1 MKRYIV
7 LLLAISARI
16 AGAQGAVGTWN
27 TQFDT
32 QIGPQKYAFVFKQ
45 DGAALSGTAKAE
57 MSGQSRDV
65 VFKDVKLKGDT
76 LTFSENFEFQGNAV
90 PITYTGVV
98 VGQRDQ
104 VRAKGRRFC
113 DGELRREARMKVRRC
128 ARSGRRR
135 PPPFPRS
142 HS

>member
-1 MKRYIV
+1 VKRYFV

-32 QIGPQKYAFVFKQ
+32 QIGSQKYAFVFKQ
-45 DGAALSGTAKAE
+45 DGAALAGTAKAE
-57 MSGQSRDV
+57 LSGQSRDV

-76 LTFSENFEFQGNAV
+76 LTFTENFEFQGNAV

-98 VGQRDQ
+98 AGDEIRF
-104 VRAKGRRFC
+104 VRKVADFATENFVAK
-113 DGELRREARMKVRRC
+113 RE
-128 ARSGRRR
+128 
-135 PPPFPRS
+135 
-142 HS
+142 

>member
-1 MKRYIV
+1 VKRYIV

-16 AGAQGAVGTWN
+16 AGAQGAVGTWS

-65 VFKDVKLKGDT
+65 VFKDVKLKADT
-76 LTFSENFEFQGNAV
+76 LTFTENFEFQGNAV

-98 VGQRDQ
+98 SGNEIRF
-104 VRAKGRRFC
+104 VRKVADFATENFVAK
-113 DGELRREARMKVRRC
+113 RE
-128 ARSGRRR
+128 
-135 PPPFPRS
+135 
-142 HS
+142 